1 MKIGSLEIEI
11 LASIDRLQKD
21 MASVTGFMNG
31 VERSVGRVNSVMVGL
46 GVGLTGIFTV
56 GGFASMIKATIS
68 ATGHFNDLAATAG
81 VGASKLMSLAKVA
94 GFSGVSAEEL
104 AGSMNKMNLQL
115 VKSGESGGGAAQALK
130 AIGLNYNDFIK
141 LSPDQRMTTV
151 ANSMASYKD
160 GSEKSAIAMAL
171 FGKSG
176 AALVPVLKD
185 IASAGDL
192 VAKATDEQIAM
203 ADHFDDNLKRLD
215 ASGGKWKQT
224 LAMGMLPALNDATEA
239 ILAAANETGGFN
251 DQVKQLSND
260 GTIDQWTRGA
270 ITGLSYLMDAFSGVG
285 NVFKSVGLII
295 GAGMAQIVTYIVGGV
310 DAAKKAIHGDFAG
323 AMDEW
328 GRSVAKADSIT
339 AEFNADMQKL
349 WTDKTVGQGIR
360 ERMEATETLR
370 KTQKELGDTT
380 QDSKPKIDMSG
391 LNARN
396 EAAIEAQ
403 EKATQNL
410 IKSGKDFVESVKT
423 KLGIAQQDL
432 AQNGKMTEG
441 QKLML
446 DMQQKLTQ
454 GKILLTDADKK
465 NIQVTAAAID
475 QKNQEIKARN
485 DLEAAIKK
493 ESDSVYGEI
502 QNTRK
507 ATEALKF
514 KNDTLFMSKAQ
525 MDDLHAAEL
534 LKKADDYEALA
545 NDKERAGGMGDL
557 AEKYRE
563 AAAALR
569 DQAAEEKRG
578 AVLETAKAAN
588 EEWKKTIDSIE
599 NGLTD
604 SLMRAFESGKGFGQ
618 AFKDTLVNTFKTMI
632 LKPTLQAV
640 VGGVF
645 GGGSM
650 AAAASGAAGSGGAGA
665 GAGGILGGVASLIG
679 MGKAAYSFLSGGA
692 LTSLSNGIVSLGAKL
707 GSAGL
712 QDFGGSMVGG
722 ASPFATSTTASTI
735 GSYAGTALGYLG
747 GIGIGQFAG
756 RAISGGYA
764 VGGGQSGSSAV
775 NVGTLAGAIFGGPIG
790 AAIGGAVGGL
800 VNRAFGMSA
809 KNVKERGI
817 EGSFSAGDVAGQNY
831 ANWQQKGGWF
841 RSDKNGVDRTDFDS
855 ATDEAL
861 SSGAMAVYE
870 QTKVWAD
877 ALKLPAERL
886 ASVTTSFKV
895 ALGDNAG
902 ANQQAVT
909 KLFTDY
915 QNSLASRFGGVLRE
929 FQKAG
934 ESLADTMNRLA
945 GLQQFSAAFNEFGG
959 VFSRIASLSVDA
971 REQLIGFAGGIDALI
986 GKTQSFVDA
995 YYSDA
1000 EKFGLQSKQVAG
1012 ALKDLGVDPA
1022 SLQTRDQYRA
1032 LVERQNIETE
1042 SGRKM
1047 FSALLDIAPAFAGLA
1062 EYLTQNNMTLEQSAK
1077 QAPQTA
1083 LLEALFDQSKL
1094 SANDMVDQQV
1104 LANDNLMSIEGAIR
1118 SGNQAVIDAITSSGG
1133 VMNEA
1138 VSRALSSW
1146 RDSASRAIV
1155 AA

>member
-1 MKIGSLEIEI
+1 MNIATLEIEFMAEI
-11 LASIDRLQKD
+11 SRLRQDMNEVRNMTTQTQNVVAGAADGMKKALGGIVAGVSVAAFGAWMKSAIDAGDSMKAFSQKTGVAVEEVAGLQLAFQQGGVESDKLQGAIAKMAKQIAEGGEGFKNLGVETRNADGTLRNAKDVLYDVADATKKMGDGAQKTTALQDIFGKSASDLIPTLNEGSEGMRTMAD
-21 MASVTGFMNG
+21 MA
-31 VERSVGRVNSVMVGL
+31 EKLGL
-46 GVGLTGIFTV
+46 
-56 GGFASMIKATIS
+56 AMS
-68 ATGHFNDLAATAG
+68 AEAADEADKFNDTIELLGESTKGMARQ
-81 VGASKLMSLAKVA
+81 VMSELLPTLN
-94 GFSGVSAEEL
+94 SL
-104 AGSMNKMNLQL
+104 AGSML
-115 VKSGESGGGAAQALK
+115 EGATQGNTLK
-130 AIGLNYNDFIK
+130 NIATGIAI
-141 LSPDQRMTTV
+141 
-151 ANSMASYKD
+151 
-160 GSEKSAIAMAL
+160 
-171 FGKSG
+171 
-176 AALVPVLKD
+176 
-185 IASAGDL
+185 
-192 VAKATDEQIAM
+192 
-203 ADHFDDNLKRLD
+203 
-215 ASGGKWKQT
+215 
-224 LAMGMLPALNDATEA
+224 
-239 ILAAANETGGFN
+239 
-251 DQVKQLSND
+251 
-260 GTIDQWTRGA
+260 
-270 ITGLSYLMDAFSGVG
+270 
-285 NVFKSVGLII
+285 VFKSLYTVFAVVTEYVTQVGKNF
-295 GAGMAQIVTYIVGGV
+295 GAVTAMIVAAMA
-310 DAAKKAIHGDFAG
+310 GDFAG
-323 AMDEW
+323 AMTIAKERAQDMTDDVSARAKSLGNVWSDTGGET
-328 GRSVAKADSIT
+328 VAALAAVNAKSKDVVTQTKGQNVVVDASAKVYSSFTEKLTATRNELQGQISSGEKLTKTQQVLVELTSNNT
-339 AEFNADMQKL
+339 AEVKKL
-349 WTDKTVGQGIR
+349 
-360 ERMEATETLR
+360 
-370 KTQKELGDTT
+370 
-380 QDSKPKIDMSG
+380 S
-391 LNARN
+391 
-396 EAAIEAQ
+396 EAARQHLMVEAQ
-403 EKATQNL
+403 KNIALEQSAIALDGSRKAAEKLRAEL
-410 IKSGKDFVESVKT
+410 
-423 KLGIAQQDL
+423 
-432 AQNGKMTEG
+432 
-441 QKLML
+441 
-446 DMQQKLTQ
+446 
-454 GKILLTDADKK
+454 DKK
-465 NIQVTAAAID
+465 N
-475 QKNQEIKARN
+475 
-485 DLEAAIKK
+485 
-493 ESDSVYGEI
+493 ESLDSEI
-502 QNTRK
+502 QKQLESNAKLRDGEG
-507 ATEALKF
+507 ASAALEVAK
-514 KNDTLFMSKAQ
+514 L
-525 MDDLHAAEL
+525 
-534 LKKADDYEALA
+534 
-545 NDKERAGGMGDL
+545 
-557 AEKYRE
+557 RE
-563 AAAALR
+563 AAATAQKNAVTAQEIQHDSVLAGEYQK
-569 DQAAEEKRG
+569 QADKL
-578 AVLETAKAAN
+578 LELADLKGQGVHLEMAKQAN
-588 EEWKKTIDSIE
+588 EEWKKTTDSIE

-650 AAAASGAAGSGGAGA
+650 AAAASGAAGSAGAGA

-722 ASPFATSTTASTI
+722 VSPFATSTTASTM

-831 ANWQQKGGWF
+831 ANWNQKGGWF

-855 ATDEAL
+855 ATDDAL

-895 ALGDNAG
+895 ALGDNSG

-915 QNSLASRFGGVLRE
+915 QNSLASRFSGALRE

-945 GLQQFSAAFNEFGG
+945 GLQLFSAAFNEFGG

-1032 LVERQNIETE
+1032 LVEQQNIETE

-1047 FSALLDIAPAFAGLA
+1047 FAALLDVAPAFAGLA

-1118 SGNQAVIDAITSSGG
+1118 SGNQAVIDAITASGG

-1138 VSRALSSW
+1138 VSRALSSY